1 MLLFIFLSI
10 SAFLSSITEK
20 FSSPE
25 VLLALG
31 GECCEMLIT
40 QSSQG
45 IREMELCDDMILWCS
60 LQLPL
65 LADWKNL
72 ARRLG
77 VQSVIPIVRD
87 VIESSEKVSTSAS
100 KSSIRSKSESSLSR
114 RRPLL
119 GPSPG

>member
-1 MLLFIFLSI
+1 
-10 SAFLSSITEK
+10 
-20 FSSPE
+20 
-25 VLLALG
+25 
-31 GECCEMLIT
+31 
-40 QSSQG
+40 
-45 IREMELCDDMILWCS
+45 MELCDDMILWCS

-100 KSSIRSKSESSLSR
+100 KSSIRSKFEGS
-114 RRPLL
+114 
-119 GPSPG
+119 